1 MRISDWSSDV
11 CSSDLSEPI
20 TWLLPVANFFSLADV
35 FGAGFFETGLR
46 ARDTMMSGLP
56 LDAVRT
62 GFYHGQ
68 AIAIKAHN
76 GSLLIGQDDHF
87 PHHTIDQ
94 DLCSDPIIILDAHT
108 SELQSLMR
116 TSYAAFCL

>member
-1 MRISDWSSDV
+1 MISTRGLRMSID
-11 CSSDLSEPI
+11 SEPI

-56 LDAVRT
+56 LDADRT
-62 GFYHGQ
+62 GFHHGQ

-76 GSLLIGQDDHF
+76 GPLHIGQDDHF
-87 PHHTIDQ
+87 PHPRSDQ
-94 DLCSDPIIILDAHT
+94 YLCSDPIIP
-108 SELQSLMR
+108 EL
-116 TSYAAFCL
+116 

>member
-1 MRISDWSSDV
+1 MISTRGLRMSID
-11 CSSDLSEPI
+11 SEPI

-56 LDAVRT
+56 LDADRT
-62 GFYHGQ
+62 GFHHAQ

-76 GSLLIGQDDHF
+76 GSR
-87 PHHTIDQ
+87 
-94 DLCSDPIIILDAHT
+94 SDERRVGKACVST
-108 SELQSLMR
+108 CRSRWSL
-116 TSYAAFCL
+116 YH